1 MDDEQRRTTNAP
13 CGEKGL
19 GLAMPETTSRTVAAE
34 HRRLALAW
42 YESPPAW
49 LADDGQWSLHTLDTW
64 AQYYLALAQRA
75 QGLPVGY
82 AEQLEVLRWA
92 YADTATWGDGASWA
106 KILSGRNGARAFAD
120 RVLTLLDQRDRRKV
134 EHDQRE
140 RTYRRASAGFRRQYE
155 APAPTSAHVQ
165 QTEERLAE
173 AVEKCRMML
182 ADEPNQRERYIAA
195 LAYHLEANARAHGD
209 HVAEERPGRGGGLI
223 SSGAITQICRVA
235 ARAMVAGMERG

>member
-1 MDDEQRRTTNAP
+1 MMSAISSQS
-13 CGEKGL
+13 
-19 GLAMPETTSRTVAAE
+19 MPDLTSRSVAAE

-42 YESPPAW
+42 YESPPSW

-75 QGLPVGY
+75 QGLPVEY
-82 AEQLEVLRWA
+82 AEQIEVLQWA
-92 YADTATWGDGASWA
+92 YADTATWGDGVSWA

-120 RVLTLLDQRDRRKV
+120 RVLTLLDQRDRRKID
-134 EHDQRE
+134 HQQLE
-140 RTYRRASAGFRRQYE
+140 RTYRRALAGFRRQYE
-155 APAPTSAHVQ
+155 VLTEPSAHVQ
-165 QTEERLAE
+165 QTEDRLAA
-173 AVEKCRMML
+173 AVEKCRTML
-182 ADEPNQRERYIAA
+182 ADEPSQRERYIAA

-235 ARAMVAGMERG
+235 ARAMVAGMLRERR